1 MISTVA
7 VGTDGSETAD
17 EAVRQAVE
25 IAQRFGAKLV
35 LLSAFQDSIGAV
47 GASAAGGQDIELQ
60 WATSSSARLRS
71 ILEGNEADIRRAG
84 IECETRTDEGDPAE
98 VLVRLAAES
107 GADLLVIGNKGM
119 KRRVLGSVP
128 NSVTH
133 KAECSVLVV
142 KTT

>member
-7 VGTDGSETAD
+7 VGTDGSATAS
-17 EAVRQAVE
+17 EAVKQAVE

-35 LLSAFQDSIGAV
+35 LLSSFQDSP
-47 GASAAGGQDIELQ
+47 SAPATDQDVELQ
-60 WATSSSARLRS
+60 WATSSSARVRS
-71 ILEGNEADIRRAG
+71 ILEQLEADIARAG
-84 IECETRTDEGDPAE
+84 VDCETRADEGDPAE
-98 VLVRLAAES
+98 VLVRLAEEC
-107 GADLLVIGNKGM
+107 GADLLVVGNRGM

-133 KAECSVLVV
+133 KADCSVMVV